1 MRFFSH
7 SKYFKHVTQGRK
19 PWAAFT
25 RFLCFQGSCLFLA
38 TSLGAQWGEPK
49 FRQLEEILPTPNAYR
64 TASGAP
70 GESYWQQKAD
80 YDIKVE
86 LDDELQRIV
95 GSEVI
100 HYQNNSPDDLDYL
113 WIQIDANLFAKDSDG
128 HLTELAP
135 DLEGL
140 KFRSLRALLQS
151 GIVRRA
157 RNHSQ
162 CEGCHRT
169 DVGASGDQNHDAYR
183 PAHPTSRRRIHAF
196 FHSLVL

>member
-1 MRFFSH
+1 M
-7 SKYFKHVTQGRK
+7 
-19 PWAAFT
+19 
-25 RFLCFQGSCLFLA
+25 A

-100 HYQNNSPDDLDYL
+100 HYQNNSPDDL
-113 WIQIDANLFAKDSDG
+113 
-128 HLTELAP
+128 
-135 DLEGL
+135 
-140 KFRSLRALLQS
+140 
-151 GIVRRA
+151 
-157 RNHSQ
+157 
-162 CEGCHRT
+162 
-169 DVGASGDQNHDAYR
+169 
-183 PAHPTSRRRIHAF
+183 
-196 FHSLVL
+196 